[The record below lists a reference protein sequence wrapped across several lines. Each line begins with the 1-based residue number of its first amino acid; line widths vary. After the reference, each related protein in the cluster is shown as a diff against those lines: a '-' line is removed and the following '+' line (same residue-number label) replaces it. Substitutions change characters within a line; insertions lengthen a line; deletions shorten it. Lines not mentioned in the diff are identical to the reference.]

1 MSEES
6 MNSLEDLLDQHDY
19 ELPELG
25 DIRMGVIVAN
35 TPQGM
40 IIDLGL
46 KRDGIVPQSDLAK
59 LEPEERE
66 ALKINDE
73 VPVYIAQ
80 TDDPETLV
88 VSIHL
93 ARLNQ
98 DWIEAE
104 ALLTSG
110 QIFEGEVIGYN
121 KGGVIVPY
129 GRIRGFVPISH
140 LSDVTPGMGERR
152 RQQRLARL
160 RGESIGVKIIEV
172 DRHRHRLVMS
182 QREAQKEWEE
192 KKRGELMETL
202 QPGEIRTG
210 RISGMRE
217 FGAFVDLGGAD
228 GLVHISE
235 LSWHR
240 IDHPRE
246 VVKLGDEIE
255 VYVLGVDQDSGR
267 ISLSRKKLLPNP
279 WDTVTQ
285 RYTQNELIEGKV
297 TRILDYGAFA
307 EIEPG
312 VEGLLHISQLS
323 RNAVEDPRAVVKE
336 GEVHLLRIVSI
347 DQKRQRIGLSLK
359 AVTTTEQ
366 IEWMAQKELA
376 DALRREEEEAAEAAR
391 VPTHHAAPAP
401 AAEPAPADESVAE
414 AQAAAAMPVVE
425 EAPAMAEAAP
435 PAVEDTAVAEEPAL
449 SQAAVEAAPETDND
463 TAEEAAELAAGD
475 IAFVEPVETVET
487 VVEADDAA
495 DAVAETAEAA
505 VDAGHEVVAD
515 TAELV
520 DDGADAVTDTVEN
533 AADAVEETAEAV
545 VDEGREAVADAA
557 DFVDDGADAAADTV
571 DDAADAVEE
580 TAEAAVDAGREAVAD
595 AADLVEDGVDAVA
608 DSAESLT
615 ETVQDAAAAAVDAV
629 KNVFGSVVDRIEA
642 ALTDDDNNPAEI
654 AEESQE

>member
-66 ALKINDE
+66 ALKVNDE

-246 VVKLGDEIE
+246 VVKLGDEME

-425 EAPAMAEAAP
+425 DAPAVAEAAP
-435 PAVEDTAVAEEPAL
+435 PAVEETAVAEEPAL
-449 SQAAVEAAPETDND
+449 SQVAVEVAPEIDLD
-463 TAEEAAELAAGD
+463 TAEEAELAADD
-475 IAFVEPVETVET
+475 IAFVEPVATVET
-487 VVEADDAA
+487 VVDTDD
-495 DAVAETAEAA
+495 V
-505 VDAGHEVVAD
+505 
-515 TAELV
+515 
-520 DDGADAVTDTVEN
+520 
-533 AADAVEETAEAV
+533 
-545 VDEGREAVADAA
+545 
-557 DFVDDGADAAADTV
+557 
-571 DDAADAVEE
+571 ADAVEE
-580 TAEAAVDAGREAVAD
+580 TAEAAVDEGREVVADAAELVDDGAAAVAETVENAASAVEETAEAAVDEGREVVADAAELVDDGADAVAETVENAASAVEETAEAAVDEGREVVAD
-595 AADLVEDGVDAVA
+595 AADVVDDGADAVA
-608 DSAESLT
+608 ESAESLT

>member
-1 MSEES
+1 MTDES
-6 MNSLEDLLDQHDY
+6 MNSLEDLLDQHSYDM
-19 ELPELG
+19 PQPG
-25 DIRMGVIVAN
+25 DIRIGVVVAN
-35 TPQGM
+35 TPQGL

-66 ALKINDE
+66 ALKVNDE
-73 VPVYIAQ
+73 VPVYIVQ
-80 TDDPETLV
+80 TEDPESLV

-93 ARLNQ
+93 ARLNH
-98 DWIEAE
+98 DWIQAE
-104 ALLTSG
+104 ALLASG
-110 QIFEGEVIGYN
+110 EIFEGEVIGYN

-202 QPGEIRTG
+202 QPGEVRTG
-210 RISGMRE
+210 RVSGMRD

-255 VYVLGVDQDSGR
+255 VYVLGVDQESGR

-279 WDTVTQ
+279 WDTVAQ
-285 RYTQNELIEGKV
+285 RYVQNQLVEGKV

-312 VEGLLHISQLS
+312 VEGLLHVSQLS
-323 RNAVEDPRAVVKE
+323 RNPVEDPRAVVQE
-336 GEVHLLRIVSI
+336 GEVHLLRVVSI

-359 AVTTTEQ
+359 AVTPTEQ

-376 DALRREEEEAAEAAR
+376 DALRQEEEDAAQAARGAATPAAASHAEEPPAPAPEVVEAAPATPVAASAEEVVDAATDVTEEPAAEVVETVEEAADEAVEAAGDVMVPLVAMDEALTGAAEAASGA
-391 VPTHHAAPAP
+391 V
-401 AAEPAPADESVAE
+401 DEVETNAGDVAE
-414 AQAAAAMPVVE
+414 AASGMVDEVE
-425 EAPAMAEAAP
+425 TIADE
-435 PAVEDTAVAEEPAL
+435 
-449 SQAAVEAAPETDND
+449 
-463 TAEEAAELAAGD
+463 TAETVGNVADE
-475 IAFVEPVETVET
+475 VETY
-487 VVEADDAA
+487 ADDAVDEAEEVA
-495 DAVAETAEAA
+495 DDVMSSAGDAADEVSETVAESAAVVDEAVDEAVAETAE
-505 VDAGHEVVAD
+505 
-515 TAELV
+515 TAEE
-520 DDGADAVTDTVEN
+520 VEE
-533 AADAVEETAEAV
+533 AAAAEAESVVEKIQDAVESVMEKVESFIADVTDADEA
-545 VDEGREAVADAA
+545 D
-557 DFVDDGADAAADTV
+557 
-571 DDAADAVEE
+571 EE
-580 TAEAAVDAGREAVAD
+580 TTPHQA
-595 AADLVEDGVDAVA
+595 
-608 DSAESLT
+608 
-615 ETVQDAAAAAVDAV
+615 
-629 KNVFGSVVDRIEA
+629 
-642 ALTDDDNNPAEI
+642 
-654 AEESQE
+654 

>member
-1 MSEES
+1 MSDES
-6 MNSLEDLLDQHDY
+6 MNSLEDLLDQHSYDM
-19 ELPELG
+19 PQAG
-25 DIRMGVIVAN
+25 DIRTGVVVAI
-35 TPQGM
+35 TPQGL

-46 KRDGIVPQSDLAK
+46 KRDGIVPQSDLAQ

-66 ALKINDE
+66 ALKVNDE
-73 VPVYIAQ
+73 VPVYVVE
-80 TDDPETLV
+80 TEDPEALV
-88 VSIHL
+88 VSIRL

-104 ALLTSG
+104 ALLASG

-160 RGESIGVKIIEV
+160 RGEQIGVKIIEV
-172 DRHRHRLVMS
+172 DRQRHRLVMS

-202 QPGEIRTG
+202 QPGDVRTG
-210 RISGMRE
+210 RVSGMRD

-246 VVKLGDEIE
+246 VVKLGDEVE
-255 VYVLGVDQDSGR
+255 VYVLGVDQESGR

-279 WDTVTQ
+279 WDTVAQ
-285 RYTQNELIEGKV
+285 RYNQNQLIEGKV

-312 VEGLLHISQLS
+312 VEGLLHVSQLS
-323 RNAVEDPRAVVKE
+323 RNPVEDPRSVVKE

-359 AVTTTEQ
+359 AVTPTEQ

-376 DALRREEEEAAEAAR
+376 EALRREEEEAAAAAR
-391 VPTHHAAPAP
+391 GPAHRQEQPTPEPAEAESDTGDTGEEAIP
-401 AAEPAPADESVAE
+401 QAEPVAMT
-414 AQAAAAMPVVE
+414 Q
-425 EAPAMAEAAP
+425 
-435 PAVEDTAVAEEPAL
+435 T
-449 SQAAVEAAPETDND
+449 AVEAAAPPEPPAEPEEAEPPIGELPVTEA
-463 TAEEAAELAAGD
+463 TSTPGVIEEAVTAQGVAEEEAGLPASEAALMGATQEAIETPAEEAQLPSVAEEAELPADEADVTAAAPAEELEIPAEAELAQ
-475 IAFVEPVETVET
+475 V
-487 VVEADDAA
+487 
-495 DAVAETAEAA
+495 AEAA
-505 VDAGHEVVAD
+505 DQALAEAADELPAAADLAEAEMMADEVVA
-515 TAELV
+515 
-520 DDGADAVTDTVEN
+520 
-533 AADAVEETAEAV
+533 EATTV
-545 VDEGREAVADAA
+545 VDEVATELPAGIVDIPTPADEAIAEGEAALAELAEEPEALAEDAPA
-557 DFVDDGADAAADTV
+557 SEEFT
-571 DDAADAVEE
+571 DDAE
-580 TAEAAVDAGREAVAD
+580 
-595 AADLVEDGVDAVA
+595 
-608 DSAESLT
+608 T
-615 ETVQDAAAAAVDAV
+615 ETV
-629 KNVFGSVVDRIEA
+629 
-642 ALTDDDNNPAEI
+642 
-654 AEESQE
+654 

>member
-66 ALKINDE
+66 ALKVNDE

-246 VVKLGDEIE
+246 VVKLGDEME

-425 EAPAMAEAAP
+425 DAPAVAEAAP
-435 PAVEDTAVAEEPAL
+435 PAVEETAVAEEPAL
-449 SQAAVEAAPETDND
+449 SQVAVEVAPEIDLD
-463 TAEEAAELAAGD
+463 TAEEAELAADD
-475 IAFVEPVETVET
+475 IAFVEPVATVET
-487 VVEADDAA
+487 VVDTDD
-495 DAVAETAEAA
+495 V
-505 VDAGHEVVAD
+505 
-515 TAELV
+515 
-520 DDGADAVTDTVEN
+520 
-533 AADAVEETAEAV
+533 
-545 VDEGREAVADAA
+545 
-557 DFVDDGADAAADTV
+557 
-571 DDAADAVEE
+571 ADAVEE
-580 TAEAAVDAGREAVAD
+580 TAEAAVDEGREVVADAAELVDDGAAAVAETVENAASAVEETAEAAVDEGREVVAD
-595 AADLVEDGVDAVA
+595 AADVVDDGADAVA
-608 DSAESLT
+608 ESAESLT

>member
-6 MNSLEDLLDQHDY
+6 MHSLEDLLDQHDY
-19 ELPELG
+19 DMPQAG
-25 DIRMGVIVAN
+25 DIRTGVIVAN
-35 TPQGM
+35 TPQGL

-46 KRDGIVPQSDLAK
+46 KRDGIVPQSDLSK
-59 LEPEERE
+59 LEPEERDS
-66 ALKINDE
+66 LKVNDE
-73 VPVYIAQ
+73 VPVYVVQ
-80 TDDPETLV
+80 TEDPEALV

-104 ALLTSG
+104 ALLASG
-110 QIFEGEVIGYN
+110 EIFEGEVIGYN

-152 RQQRLARL
+152 RQQRLARV
-160 RGESIGVKIIEV
+160 RGEMIGVKIIEV

-182 QREAQKEWEE
+182 QREAQREWED

-202 QPGEIRTG
+202 QPGETRIG
-210 RISGMRE
+210 RVSGMRD

-255 VYVLGVDQDSGR
+255 VYVLGVDKESGR

-279 WDTVTQ
+279 WDTVAQ
-285 RYTQNELIEGKV
+285 RYVQNQLVEGKI

-323 RNAVEDPRAVVKE
+323 RNPVEDPRAIVKE
-336 GEVHLLRIVSI
+336 GDVHLLRVVSI

-359 AVTTTEQ
+359 AVTATEQ
-366 IEWMAQKELA
+366 IEWMAQKEIA
-376 DALRREEEEAAEAAR
+376 EALRLEEEEAAAAAR
-391 VPTHHAAPAP
+391 GPVHQAEPEQLAP
-401 AAEPAPADESVAE
+401 AANED
-414 AQAAAAMPVVE
+414 VE
-425 EAPAMAEAAP
+425 EAGTTSDE
-435 PAVEDTAVAEEPAL
+435 AEE
-449 SQAAVEAAPETDND
+449 VIYN
-463 TAEEAAELAAGD
+463 AAELAD
-475 IAFVEPVETVET
+475 
-487 VVEADDAA
+487 EAVDSAA
-495 DAVAETAEAA
+495 DMA
-505 VDAGHEVVAD
+505 
-515 TAELV
+515 
-520 DDGADAVTDTVEN
+520 
-533 AADAVEETAEAV
+533 
-545 VDEGREAVADAA
+545 
-557 DFVDDGADAAADTV
+557 

-580 TAEAAVDAGREAVAD
+580 TVDSAGD
-595 AADLVEDGVDAVA
+595 AADEMMDAASDAA
-608 DSAESLT
+608 DSAVDTAEDMADDAADAVE
-615 ETVQDAAAAAVDAV
+615 ETVDSAGDAGETLVDKVQETAADVVDAAKDAV
-629 KNVFGSVVDRIEA
+629 GSVVDTVETVIEKV
-642 ALTDDDNNPAEI
+642 TDSSETTEGEAG
-654 AEESQE
+654 

>member
-6 MNSLEDLLDQHDY
+6 MHSLEDLLDQHDY
-19 ELPELG
+19 DMPQAG
-25 DIRMGVIVAN
+25 DIRTGVIVAN
-35 TPQGM
+35 TPQGL

-46 KRDGIVPQSDLAK
+46 KRDGIVPQSDLSK
-59 LEPEERE
+59 LEPEERDS
-66 ALKINDE
+66 LKVNDE
-73 VPVYIAQ
+73 VPVYVVQ
-80 TDDPETLV
+80 TEDPEALV

-104 ALLTSG
+104 ALLASG
-110 QIFEGEVIGYN
+110 EIFEGEVIGYN

-152 RQQRLARL
+152 RQQRLARV
-160 RGESIGVKIIEV
+160 RGEMIGVKIIEV

-182 QREAQKEWEE
+182 QREAQREWED

-202 QPGEIRTG
+202 QPGETRIG
-210 RISGMRE
+210 RVSGMRD

-255 VYVLGVDQDSGR
+255 VYVLGVDKESGR

-279 WDTVTQ
+279 WDTVAQ
-285 RYTQNELIEGKV
+285 RYVQNQLVEGKI

-323 RNAVEDPRAVVKE
+323 RNPVEDPRAIVKE
-336 GEVHLLRIVSI
+336 GDVHLLRVVSI

-359 AVTTTEQ
+359 AVTATEQ
-366 IEWMAQKELA
+366 IEWMAQKEIA
-376 DALRREEEEAAEAAR
+376 EALRLEEEEAAAAAR
-391 VPTHHAAPAP
+391 GPVHQAEPEQPAP
-401 AAEPAPADESVAE
+401 VANE
-414 AQAAAAMPVVE
+414 DVE
-425 EAPAMAEAAP
+425 EAGTTSDE
-435 PAVEDTAVAEEPAL
+435 AEE
-449 SQAAVEAAPETDND
+449 VIYN
-463 TAEEAAELAAGD
+463 AAELAD
-475 IAFVEPVETVET
+475 
-487 VVEADDAA
+487 EAVDSAA
-495 DAVAETAEAA
+495 DMA
-505 VDAGHEVVAD
+505 
-515 TAELV
+515 
-520 DDGADAVTDTVEN
+520 
-533 AADAVEETAEAV
+533 
-545 VDEGREAVADAA
+545 
-557 DFVDDGADAAADTV
+557 

-580 TAEAAVDAGREAVAD
+580 TVDSAGD
-595 AADLVEDGVDAVA
+595 AADEMMDAASDAA
-608 DSAESLT
+608 DSAVDTVEDMADDAADAVE
-615 ETVQDAAAAAVDAV
+615 ETVDSAGDAGETLVDKVQETAADVVDAAKDAV
-629 KNVFGSVVDRIEA
+629 GSVVDTVETVIEKV
-642 ALTDDDNNPAEI
+642 TDSSETTEGEAG
-654 AEESQE
+654 

>member
-1 MSEES
+1 MSDES

-19 ELPELG
+19 DMPQPG
-25 DIRMGVIVAN
+25 DIRTGVIVAT
-35 TPQGM
+35 TPQGL

-46 KRDGIVPQSDLAK
+46 KRDGIVPQSDLAQ

-66 ALKINDE
+66 ALKVNDE
-73 VPVYIAQ
+73 VPVYVVQ
-80 TDDPETLV
+80 TEDPEALV
-88 VSIHL
+88 VSIRL

-104 ALLTSG
+104 ALLASG

-160 RGESIGVKIIEV
+160 RGEKIGVKIIEV
-172 DRHRHRLVMS
+172 DRQRHRLVMS

-192 KKRGELMETL
+192 KKRGELMQTL
-202 QPGEIRTG
+202 QPGDVRTG
-210 RISGMRE
+210 RVSGMRD

-255 VYVLGVDQDSGR
+255 VYVLGVDQETGR

-279 WDTVTQ
+279 WDTVAQ
-285 RYTQNELIEGKV
+285 RYTQNELIEGKI

-312 VEGLLHISQLS
+312 VEGLLHVSQLS
-323 RNAVEDPRAVVKE
+323 RNPVEDPRTVVKE

-359 AVTTTEQ
+359 AVTPTEQ

-376 DALRREEEEAAEAAR
+376 EALRREEEEAAAAAR
-391 VPTHHAAPAP
+391 VPAHVEEPPAEAPIE
-401 AAEPAPADESVAE
+401 AAETPAGYDV
-414 AQAAAAMPVVE
+414 
-425 EAPAMAEAAP
+425 
-435 PAVEDTAVAEEPAL
+435 AL
-449 SQAAVEAAPETDND
+449 SQAAVEAAPAEPPAPPVEAEAVAVSEAAVEETPASVEETEVETAED
-463 TAEEAAELAAGD
+463 TGATMAAPEAMAEVAPAEEAPAEEATMAADEPAAEESMAEETTAEEPAETGAEGTGLQELAEEMETAVEEAAE
-475 IAFVEPVETVET
+475 VSE
-487 VVEADDAA
+487 
-495 DAVAETAEAA
+495 
-505 VDAGHEVVAD
+505 
-515 TAELV
+515 
-520 DDGADAVTDTVEN
+520 
-533 AADAVEETAEAV
+533 
-545 VDEGREAVADAA
+545 EAVADAA
-557 DFVDDGADAAADTV
+557 AGPEAD
-571 DDAADAVEE
+571 
-580 TAEAAVDAGREAVAD
+580 EAAPAQDADEAETEAV
-595 AADLVEDGVDAVA
+595 
-608 DSAESLT
+608 
-615 ETVQDAAAAAVDAV
+615 
-629 KNVFGSVVDRIEA
+629 N
-642 ALTDDDNNPAEI
+642 
-654 AEESQE
+654 

>member
-1 MSEES
+1 MSDES
-6 MNSLEDLLDQHDY
+6 MNSLEDLLDQHSYDM
-19 ELPELG
+19 PQVG
-25 DIRMGVIVAN
+25 DIRTGVIVAT
-35 TPQGM
+35 TPQGL

-46 KRDGIVPQSDLAK
+46 KRDGIVPQSDLAQ

-66 ALKINDE
+66 ALKVNDE
-73 VPVYIAQ
+73 VPVYVVQ
-80 TDDPETLV
+80 TEDPEALV
-88 VSIHL
+88 VSIRL

-104 ALLTSG
+104 ALLASG

-160 RGESIGVKIIEV
+160 RGEMIGVKIIEV
-172 DRHRHRLVMS
+172 DRQRHRLVMS

-202 QPGEIRTG
+202 KPGDIRSG
-210 RISGMRE
+210 RVSGMRD

-246 VVKLGDEIE
+246 VVKLGDEVE
-255 VYVLGVDQDSGR
+255 VYVLGVDQESGR

-279 WDTVTQ
+279 WDTVAQ
-285 RYTQNELIEGKV
+285 RYAQNQLIEGKV

-312 VEGLLHISQLS
+312 VEGLLHVSQLS
-323 RNAVEDPRAVVKE
+323 RNPVEDPRSVVKE

-359 AVTTTEQ
+359 AVTPTEQ

-376 DALRREEEEAAEAAR
+376 EALRREEEEAAAAAR
-391 VPTHHAAPAP
+391 VHTHVQEPPAAAEAPAMTP
-401 AAEPAPADESVAE
+401 AAVEAATPEAEPTEAEAPAEDLATAE
-414 AQAAAAMPVVE
+414 AATAEVATAEVAMTQAAVE
-425 EAPAMAEAAP
+425 EAPAPVEETEVVVEAEEAEAA
-435 PAVEDTAVAEEPAL
+435 VEEMMAEET
-449 SQAAVEAAPETDND
+449 AAEEAAPELPAVAEIVEDAPTAEETLEAADEAVD
-463 TAEEAAELAAGD
+463 RLMERIDDVAEEAAEMDAAE
-475 IAFVEPVETVET
+475 EP
-487 VVEADDAA
+487 AA
-495 DAVAETAEAA
+495 DAVAQADDEAA
-505 VDAGHEVVAD
+505 PPQ
-515 TAELV
+515 
-520 DDGADAVTDTVEN
+520 
-533 AADAVEETAEAV
+533 AADEAE
-545 VDEGREAVADAA
+545 
-557 DFVDDGADAAADTV
+557 
-571 DDAADAVEE
+571 
-580 TAEAAVDAGREAVAD
+580 
-595 AADLVEDGVDAVA
+595 
-608 DSAESLT
+608 T
-615 ETVQDAAAAAVDAV
+615 ETV
-629 KNVFGSVVDRIEA
+629 
-642 ALTDDDNNPAEI
+642 
-654 AEESQE
+654 

>member
-66 ALKINDE
+66 ALKVNDE

-104 ALLTSG
+104 ALLNSG
-110 QIFEGEVIGYN
+110 EIFEGEVIGYN

-160 RGESIGVKIIEV
+160 RGEKIGVKIIEV

-210 RISGMRE
+210 RVSGMRE

-255 VYVLGVDQDSGR
+255 VYVLGVDQESGR

-279 WDTVTQ
+279 WDTVAQ

-323 RNAVEDPRAVVKE
+323 RNAVEDPRAIVKE

-359 AVTTTEQ
+359 AVTPTEQ
-366 IEWMAQKELA
+366 IEWMAQRELA
-376 DALRREEEEAAEAAR
+376 EALRREEEEAAQAAR
-391 VPTHHAAPAP
+391 SHHAEPAAAPAEESQATAETA
-401 AAEPAPADESVAE
+401 AAEAPAESGAMDETMAPPAPAEVEETAASVAE
-414 AQAAAAMPVVE
+414 ESEAEVE
-425 EAPAMAEAAP
+425 MEVAEAAP
-435 PAVEDTAVAEEPAL
+435 ADVAESDEAEAMLSETAASVESGREAAGETVAEAGETAGDVIEDVAAAPAEIAEAAADTAGDALDAVADESRE
-449 SQAAVEAAPETDND
+449 V
-463 TAEEAAELAAGD
+463 AAELADGAED
-475 IAFVEPVETVET
+475 AVETVADET
-487 VVEADDAA
+487 GEVAA
-495 DAVAETAEAA
+495 DATEAA
-505 VDAGHEVVAD
+505 GDALAG
-515 TAELV
+515 
-520 DDGADAVTDTVEN
+520 
-533 AADAVEETAEAV
+533 AADE
-545 VDEGREAVADAA
+545 
-557 DFVDDGADAAADTV
+557 
-571 DDAADAVEE
+571 
-580 TAEAAVDAGREAVAD
+580 
-595 AADLVEDGVDAVA
+595 
-608 DSAESLT
+608 AESLA
-615 ETVQDAAAAAVDAV
+615 ESVQDAAASALDAV
-629 KNVFGSVVDRIEA
+629 KSVVGTVVDRIEE
-642 ALTDDDNNPAEI
+642 ALLDDTDAPAEVA
-654 AEESQE
+654 AEESEE

>member
-1 MSEES
+1 MSDES

-19 ELPELG
+19 ELPQPG
-25 DIRMGVIVAN
+25 DIRVGVIVAN
-35 TPQGM
+35 TPQGL

-59 LEPEERE
+59 LEPEERD
-66 ALKINDE
+66 ALKVNDE
-73 VPVYIAQ
+73 VPVYIVQ
-80 TDDPETLV
+80 TEDPETLI

-104 ALLTSG
+104 ALLASG
-110 QIFEGEVIGYN
+110 QIVEGEVIGYN

-160 RGESIGVKIIEV
+160 RGEMIGVKIIEV

-210 RISGMRE
+210 RVSGMRE

-255 VYVLGVDQDSGR
+255 VYVLGVDQESGR

-279 WDTVTQ
+279 WDSVAQ
-285 RYTQNELIEGKV
+285 RYNQNQLIEGRI

-312 VEGLLHISQLS
+312 VEGLLHVSQLS
-323 RNAVEDPRAVVKE
+323 RNPVEDPRAVVKE

-359 AVTTTEQ
+359 AVTPTEQ

-376 DALRREEEEAAEAAR
+376 EALRREEEEAAAAAR
-391 VPTHHAAPAP
+391 GPAHHAQETAEV
-401 AAEPAPADESVAE
+401 AASGV
-414 AQAAAAMPVVE
+414 
-425 EAPAMAEAAP
+425 
-435 PAVEDTAVAEEPAL
+435 
-449 SQAAVEAAPETDND
+449 
-463 TAEEAAELAAGD
+463 EEAAEEAGAIESTAEETTADLAGA
-475 IAFVEPVETVET
+475 VETTVEEVAAIGDEVMDEVAET
-487 VVEADDAA
+487 ADTVEAMVEELPETGGEAVEETIETA
-495 DAVAETAEAA
+495 DAVAEEATDAAEAS
-505 VDAGHEVVAD
+505 VEQIEETVAEA
-515 TAELV
+515 TEP
-520 DDGADAVTDTVEN
+520 
-533 AADAVEETAEAV
+533 VEETAEQAI
-545 VDEGREAVADAA
+545 DEAGEIVEE
-557 DFVDDGADAAADTV
+557 GAGTV
-571 DDAADAVEE
+571 DAAVEE
-580 TAEAAVDAGREAVAD
+580 TGEAADSLIDRVQEAASDAAEAVK
-595 AADLVEDGVDAVA
+595 DAVSTVVERIESA
-608 DSAESLT
+608 LEDDEGSAATSDEAEAEST
-615 ETVQDAAAAAVDAV
+615 A
-629 KNVFGSVVDRIEA
+629 
-642 ALTDDDNNPAEI
+642 
-654 AEESQE
+654 

>member
-1 MSEES
+1 MSDES

-19 ELPELG
+19 DMPRDG
-25 DIRMGVIVAN
+25 DIRTGVIVAI

-40 IIDLGL
+40 IVDLGL
-46 KRDGIVPQSDLAK
+46 KRDGIVPQSDLAQ

-73 VPVYIAQ
+73 VPVYVVQ
-80 TDDPETLV
+80 TEDPEALV
-88 VSIHL
+88 VSIRL

-104 ALLTSG
+104 ALLASG
-110 QIFEGEVIGYN
+110 EIFEGEVIGYN

-160 RGESIGVKIIEV
+160 RGEMIGVKIIEV
-172 DRHRHRLVMS
+172 DRQRHRLVMS

-202 QPGEIRTG
+202 KPGDIRSG
-210 RISGMRE
+210 RVSGMRD

-255 VYVLGVDQDSGR
+255 VYVLGVDQESGR

-279 WDTVTQ
+279 WDTVAQ
-285 RYTQNELIEGKV
+285 RYAQNQLIEGRI

-312 VEGLLHISQLS
+312 VEGLLHVSQLS
-323 RNAVEDPRAVVKE
+323 RNPVEDPRSVVQE

-359 AVTTTEQ
+359 AVTPTEQ

-376 DALRREEEEAAEAAR
+376 DALRREEEEAAAAAR
-391 VPTHHAAPAP
+391 GPVHMQERPDEATATSPAEEANGAERPAMEETAPVEGEAEAEAPAMTP
-401 AAEPAPADESVAE
+401 A
-414 AQAAAAMPVVE
+414 VVE
-425 EAPAMAEAAP
+425 EAAAAEPPAMEEVAPVETEAEAEAP
-435 PAVEDTAVAEEPAL
+435 AITPAAVEEAVAAESPATEAEVATEDL
-449 SQAAVEAAPETDND
+449 GMSQAAVEDAPMQVEDTEVVEAPLSVEDTEVVAAETEVPDMAEETATAEAEMLEASEETVD
-463 TAEEAAELAAGD
+463 RLMEHIDATAEEAAEMEATP
-475 IAFVEPVETVET
+475 EP
-487 VVEADDAA
+487 EADQPTEGENNETSASPDA
-495 DAVAETAEAA
+495 DKTE
-505 VDAGHEVVAD
+505 
-515 TAELV
+515 
-520 DDGADAVTDTVEN
+520 
-533 AADAVEETAEAV
+533 
-545 VDEGREAVADAA
+545 
-557 DFVDDGADAAADTV
+557 
-571 DDAADAVEE
+571 
-580 TAEAAVDAGREAVAD
+580 
-595 AADLVEDGVDAVA
+595 
-608 DSAESLT
+608 T
-615 ETVQDAAAAAVDAV
+615 ETV
-629 KNVFGSVVDRIEA
+629 
-642 ALTDDDNNPAEI
+642 
-654 AEESQE
+654 

>member
-66 ALKINDE
+66 ALKVNDE

-104 ALLTSG
+104 TLLTSG

-160 RGESIGVKIIEV
+160 RGEMIGVKIIEV

-210 RISGMRE
+210 RVSGMRE

-255 VYVLGVDQDSGR
+255 VYVLGVDQESGR

-279 WDTVTQ
+279 WDTVAQ

-359 AVTTTEQ
+359 AVTPTEQ

-391 VPTHHAAPAP
+391 VPAHHA
-401 AAEPAPADESVAE
+401 EPVTPADEPVAE
-414 AQAAAAMPVVE
+414 ADMAVEETSDMPAPVDEVEAGMDVVE
-425 EAPAMAEAAP
+425 E
-435 PAVEDTAVAEEPAL
+435 TVA
-449 SQAAVEAAPETDND
+449 
-463 TAEEAAELAAGD
+463 
-475 IAFVEPVETVET
+475 ETVET
-487 VVEADDAA
+487 TE
-495 DAVAETAEAA
+495 DAVAEAGDVAAGIAEM
-505 VDAGHEVVAD
+505 AD
-515 TAELV
+515 EA
-520 DDGADAVTDTVEN
+520 TDTVVDETREVADE
-533 AADAVEETAEAV
+533 AAAMVEDAVVEAEDVATDMAETADEALDTV
-545 VDEGREAVADAA
+545 ADETREVADEAVAM
-557 DFVDDGADAAADTV
+557 
-571 DDAADAVEE
+571 
-580 TAEAAVDAGREAVAD
+580 AE
-595 AADLVEDGVDAVA
+595 DAVA
-608 DSAESLT
+608 EAEDVAADMAETADETLDTVADETRDVAADVTDAAEDALDGAADETESLA

-629 KNVFGSVVDRIEA
+629 KDVVGSLVDKIES
-642 ALTDDDNNPAEI
+642 ALTDDTETLTDVVGEDK
-654 AEESQE
+654 E

>member
-1 MSEES
+1 MSDES
-6 MNSLEDLLDQHDY
+6 MNSLEDLLDQHSYDM
-19 ELPELG
+19 PQVG
-25 DIRMGVIVAN
+25 DIRTGVIVAT
-35 TPQGM
+35 TPQGL

-46 KRDGIVPQSDLAK
+46 KRDGIVPQSDLAQ

-66 ALKINDE
+66 ALKVNDE
-73 VPVYIAQ
+73 VPVYVVQ
-80 TDDPETLV
+80 TEDPEALV
-88 VSIHL
+88 VSIRL

-104 ALLTSG
+104 ALLASG

-160 RGESIGVKIIEV
+160 RGEMIGVKIIEV
-172 DRHRHRLVMS
+172 DRQRHRLVMS

-202 QPGEIRTG
+202 KPGDIRSG
-210 RISGMRE
+210 RVSGMRD

-246 VVKLGDEIE
+246 VVKLGDEVE
-255 VYVLGVDQDSGR
+255 VYVLGVDQESGR

-279 WDTVTQ
+279 WDTVAQ
-285 RYTQNELIEGKV
+285 RYAQNQLIEGKV

-312 VEGLLHISQLS
+312 VEGLLHVSQLS
-323 RNAVEDPRAVVKE
+323 RNPVEDPRSVVKE

-359 AVTTTEQ
+359 AVTPTEQ

-376 DALRREEEEAAEAAR
+376 EALRREEEEAAAAAR
-391 VPTHHAAPAP
+391 VPAHVEEPP
-401 AAEPAPADESVAE
+401 AAAKTET
-414 AQAAAAMPVVE
+414 
-425 EAPAMAEAAP
+425 EAPAMT
-435 PAVEDTAVAEEPAL
+435 PAVV
-449 SQAAVEAAPETDND
+449 
-463 TAEEAAELAAGD
+463 
-475 IAFVEPVETVET
+475 
-487 VVEADDAA
+487 
-495 DAVAETAEAA
+495 
-505 VDAGHEVVAD
+505 
-515 TAELV
+515 
-520 DDGADAVTDTVEN
+520 
-533 AADAVEETAEAV
+533 
-545 VDEGREAVADAA
+545 
-557 DFVDDGADAAADTV
+557 
-571 DDAADAVEE
+571 
-580 TAEAAVDAGREAVAD
+580 
-595 AADLVEDGVDAVA
+595 
-608 DSAESLT
+608 
-615 ETVQDAAAAAVDAV
+615 
-629 KNVFGSVVDRIEA
+629 
-642 ALTDDDNNPAEI
+642 
-654 AEESQE
+654 

>member
-1 MSEES
+1 MSDES

-19 ELPELG
+19 DMPTEG

-35 TPQGM
+35 TPQGL

-66 ALKINDE
+66 ALKVNDE
-73 VPVYIAQ
+73 VPVYVVQ
-80 TDDPETLV
+80 TEDPEALV

-98 DWIEAE
+98 DWTEAE
-104 ALLTSG
+104 ALMASG
-110 QIFEGEVIGYN
+110 QIIEGEVIGYN

-160 RGESIGVKIIEV
+160 RGEMIGVKIIEV
-172 DRHRHRLVMS
+172 DRQRHRLVMS

-192 KKRGELMETL
+192 KKRGELMEIL

-210 RISGMRE
+210 RVSGMRD

-255 VYVLGVDQDSGR
+255 VYVLGVDQESGR
-267 ISLSRKKLLPNP
+267 ISLSRKKLMPNP
-279 WDTVTQ
+279 WDTVAQ
-285 RYTQNELIEGKV
+285 RYVQNQLVEGKV

-323 RNAVEDPRAVVKE
+323 RNPVEDPRAVVKE
-336 GEVHLLRIVSI
+336 GEVHLLRVVSI
-347 DQKRQRIGLSLK
+347 DQKRQRVGLSLK
-359 AVTTTEQ
+359 AVTPTEQ

-376 DALRREEEEAAEAAR
+376 EALRREEEEAAIAAR
-391 VPTHHAAPAP
+391 GPAHHAAV
-401 AAEPAPADESVAE
+401 AEPAEDEQAEEGVKEVASSVQETVAE
-414 AQAAAAMPVVE
+414 TEDA
-425 EAPAMAEAAP
+425 AEAA
-435 PAVEDTAVAEEPAL
+435 VEKVEEVVSDGAD
-449 SQAAVEAAPETDND
+449 AAGDAVEAVEET
-463 TAEEAAELAAGD
+463 
-475 IAFVEPVETVET
+475 
-487 VVEADDAA
+487 
-495 DAVAETAEAA
+495 VAETAES
-505 VDAGHEVVAD
+505 VE
-515 TAELV
+515 
-520 DDGADAVTDTVEN
+520 DAVEATVEN
-533 AADAVEETAEAV
+533 VEEVASEGADVVEDIAEAAEDKATDAVEAIEETAGEVVDTAGDAAEAV
-545 VDEGREAVADAA
+545 AETTESLVDRVQEAASDALDTTKEAVESVVEKIKSVVEDV
-557 DFVDDGADAAADTV
+557 VDSAGDEA
-571 DDAADAVEE
+571 E
-580 TAEAAVDAGREAVAD
+580 TATQN
-595 AADLVEDGVDAVA
+595 
-608 DSAESLT
+608 ES
-615 ETVQDAAAAAVDAV
+615 
-629 KNVFGSVVDRIEA
+629 
-642 ALTDDDNNPAEI
+642 
-654 AEESQE
+654 

>member
-19 ELPELG
+19 DMPHAG
-25 DIRMGVIVAN
+25 DIRVGVIVAN
-35 TPQGM
+35 TPQGL

-59 LEPEERE
+59 LESGERE
-66 ALKINDE
+66 ELKVNDE
-73 VPVYIAQ
+73 VPVYVVQ
-80 TDDPETLV
+80 TEDPEALV

-93 ARLNQ
+93 ARLNH
-98 DWIEAE
+98 DWIQAE
-104 ALLTSG
+104 ALLASG
-110 QIFEGEVIGYN
+110 EIFEGEVIGYN

-202 QPGEIRTG
+202 QAGETRTG
-210 RISGMRE
+210 RVSGMRD

-255 VYVLGVDQDSGR
+255 VYVLGVDQESGR

-279 WDTVTQ
+279 WDSVAQ
-285 RYTQNELIEGKV
+285 RYAQNQLVEGKI

-312 VEGLLHISQLS
+312 VEGLLHVSQLS
-323 RNAVEDPRAVVKE
+323 RNPVEDPRAVVHE
-336 GEVHLLRIVSI
+336 GENHLLRIVSI

-359 AVTTTEQ
+359 AVTPTEQ

-376 DALRREEEEAAEAAR
+376 ESLRLEEEEAAEAAR
-391 VPTHHAAPAP
+391 GTSSKDAGQEAPAEEVEATEATDAVEAT
-401 AAEPAPADESVAE
+401 AAGEVEATTVEAE
-414 AQAAAAMPVVE
+414 TAVEETEAVVE
-425 EAPAMAEAAP
+425 E
-435 PAVEDTAVAEEPAL
+435 TAVAEE
-449 SQAAVEAAPETDND
+449 VEAAEEAEAVVEETGEAEVVEEAEAVVEGAEAAMEEAGEAVAEAVDAAESEAETVIDEIEETADAGAD
-463 TAEEAAELAAGD
+463 TAEEAAE
-475 IAFVEPVETVET
+475 TVID
-487 VVEADDAA
+487 EA
-495 DAVAETAEAA
+495 EAEAA
-505 VDAGHEVVAD
+505 DVVAE
-515 TAELV
+515 AENELEAIEEAV
-520 DDGADAVTDTVEN
+520 DESETVAEELTEEQPET
-533 AADAVEETAEAV
+533 AADGESGEEPETAP
-545 VDEGREAVADAA
+545 
-557 DFVDDGADAAADTV
+557 
-571 DDAADAVEE
+571 
-580 TAEAAVDAGREAVAD
+580 
-595 AADLVEDGVDAVA
+595 
-608 DSAESLT
+608 
-615 ETVQDAAAAAVDAV
+615 
-629 KNVFGSVVDRIEA
+629 IE
-642 ALTDDDNNPAEI
+642 
-654 AEESQE
+654 

>member
-6 MNSLEDLLDQHDY
+6 MHSLEDLLDQHDY
-19 ELPELG
+19 DMPQAG
-25 DIRMGVIVAN
+25 DIRTGVIVAN
-35 TPQGM
+35 TPQGL

-46 KRDGIVPQSDLAK
+46 KRDGIVPQSDLSK
-59 LEPEERE
+59 LEPEERDS
-66 ALKINDE
+66 LKVNDE
-73 VPVYIAQ
+73 VPVYVVQ
-80 TDDPETLV
+80 TEDPEALV

-104 ALLTSG
+104 ALLASG
-110 QIFEGEVIGYN
+110 EIFEGEVIGYN

-152 RQQRLARL
+152 RQQRLARV
-160 RGESIGVKIIEV
+160 RGEMIGVKIIEV

-182 QREAQKEWEE
+182 QREAQREWED

-202 QPGEIRTG
+202 QPGETRIG
-210 RISGMRE
+210 RVSGMRD

-255 VYVLGVDQDSGR
+255 VYVLGVDKESGR

-279 WDTVTQ
+279 WDTVAQ
-285 RYTQNELIEGKV
+285 RYVQNQLVEGKI

-323 RNAVEDPRAVVKE
+323 RNPVEDPRAIVKE
-336 GEVHLLRIVSI
+336 GDVHLLRVVSI

-359 AVTTTEQ
+359 AVTATEQ
-366 IEWMAQKELA
+366 IEWMAQKEIA
-376 DALRREEEEAAEAAR
+376 EALRLEEEEAAAAAR
-391 VPTHHAAPAP
+391 GPVHQAEPEQLAP
-401 AAEPAPADESVAE
+401 AANED
-414 AQAAAAMPVVE
+414 VE
-425 EAPAMAEAAP
+425 EAGTTSDE
-435 PAVEDTAVAEEPAL
+435 AEE
-449 SQAAVEAAPETDND
+449 VIYN
-463 TAEEAAELAAGD
+463 AAELAD
-475 IAFVEPVETVET
+475 
-487 VVEADDAA
+487 EAVDSAA
-495 DAVAETAEAA
+495 DVA
-505 VDAGHEVVAD
+505 
-515 TAELV
+515 
-520 DDGADAVTDTVEN
+520 
-533 AADAVEETAEAV
+533 
-545 VDEGREAVADAA
+545 
-557 DFVDDGADAAADTV
+557 

-580 TAEAAVDAGREAVAD
+580 TVDSAGHAPDEMMDAASD
-595 AADLVEDGVDAVA
+595 AADSAVDTAEDMADDAADAVEETVDSAGDAAETLVDKVQETAADVVDAA
-608 DSAESLT
+608 K
-615 ETVQDAAAAAVDAV
+615 DAV
-629 KNVFGSVVDRIEA
+629 GSVVDTVETVIEKV
-642 ALTDDDNNPAEI
+642 TDSSETTEGEAG
-654 AEESQE
+654 

>member
-1 MSEES
+1 MSDES
-6 MNSLEDLLDQHDY
+6 MNSLEDLLDQHSYDM
-19 ELPELG
+19 PQAG
-25 DIRMGVIVAN
+25 DIRTGVIVAV
-35 TPQGM
+35 TPQGL

-46 KRDGIVPQSDLAK
+46 KRDGIVPQSDLAQ

-66 ALKINDE
+66 ALKVNDE
-73 VPVYIAQ
+73 VPVYVVQ
-80 TDDPETLV
+80 TEDPEALV
-88 VSIHL
+88 VSIRL

-104 ALLTSG
+104 ALLASG

-160 RGESIGVKIIEV
+160 RGEQIGVKIIEV
-172 DRHRHRLVMS
+172 DRQRHRLVMS
-182 QREAQKEWEE
+182 QREAHKEWEE

-202 QPGEIRTG
+202 KPGDVRTG
-210 RISGMRE
+210 RVSGMRD

-255 VYVLGVDQDSGR
+255 VHVLGVDQESGR

-279 WDTVTQ
+279 WDTVAS
-285 RYTQNELIEGKV
+285 RYNQNQLIEGRV

-312 VEGLLHISQLS
+312 VEGLLHVSQLS
-323 RNAVEDPRAVVKE
+323 RNPIEDPRSVVKE

-359 AVTTTEQ
+359 AVTPTEQ

-376 DALRREEEEAAEAAR
+376 EALRREEEELAAAAR
-391 VPTHHAAPAP
+391 GPAYREEQP
-401 AAEPAPADESVAE
+401 AAEPETEMAAEPAEAESVALSE
-414 AQAAAAMPVVE
+414 AAVQEAMPE
-425 EAPAMAEAAP
+425 ERAAEPEGTEAAP
-435 PAVEDTAVAEEPAL
+435 DTAGVSLSEAVVEDVADQMPAVEESTAHEVAVEEGDAPEPPAEEVAEEATAEEVTNEAAAEETGLPFDETDVAADETADAADAADEAVAEEVEMPAL
-449 SQAAVEAAPETDND
+449 AELAEAAEAVEAADEAVAAA
-463 TAEEAAELAAGD
+463 AEELP
-475 IAFVEPVETVET
+475 IP
-487 VVEADDAA
+487 ADL
-495 DAVAETAEAA
+495 AEAEMLA
-505 VDAGHEVVAD
+505 DEVVAEA
-515 TAELV
+515 T
-520 DDGADAVTDTVEN
+520 T
-533 AADAVEETAEAV
+533 AVEETAEEVTEEVAEEEAGLPAAEEATAENA
-545 VDEGREAVADAA
+545 VDE
-557 DFVDDGADAAADTV
+557 
-571 DDAADAVEE
+571 
-580 TAEAAVDAGREAVAD
+580 DAGEAETESAD
-595 AADLVEDGVDAVA
+595 
-608 DSAESLT
+608 
-615 ETVQDAAAAAVDAV
+615 
-629 KNVFGSVVDRIEA
+629 
-642 ALTDDDNNPAEI
+642 
-654 AEESQE
+654 